1 VSADHF
7 EAVRI
12 PKAAELVATDL
23 RRKIILGELSASD
36 LLPSESVLLDEFG
49 VSRPTLREA
58 FRILESEALIEVRR
72 GARGGARVCP
82 PDGTM
87 AARHAGYLLQFRGTT
102 MSDVYRARTQLELP
116 LGTAIAN
123 DERPSTVE
131 RLERALEE
139 AEKHLERPADYAPR
153 DLDFHLLVAELA
165 GNETIRT
172 VLEMVYDILA
182 PARSQYLEVVTPG
195 ELGGEHAAA
204 YRTHAYFV
212 RLIRRGEVDRAV
224 ELWAKHLEEIEVHYT
239 SRPLART
246 VVEMLA

>member
-1 VSADHF
+1 MSAEHF
-7 EAVRI
+7 ETVRI

-23 RRKIILGELSASD
+23 RRRIILGELTESD
-36 LLPSESVLLDEFG
+36 LLPSESVLLGEFG

-102 MSDVYRARTQLELP
+102 MADVYRARTQLELP
-116 LGTAIAN
+116 LGIAVAH
-123 DERPSTVE
+123 DEQPATIA
-131 RLERALEE
+131 RLELALAE
-139 AEKHLERPADYAPR
+139 AEGHLEHPEEYAPR

-172 VLEMVYDILA
+172 VLEMVCDILA
-182 PARSQYLEVVTPG
+182 PVRSQYLEVVPPG

-212 RLIRRGEVDRAV
+212 SLIKRGDVDRAV
-224 ELWAKHLEEIEVHYT
+224 ELWSKHLEEIETHYT

-246 VVEMLA
+246 VVEMLS